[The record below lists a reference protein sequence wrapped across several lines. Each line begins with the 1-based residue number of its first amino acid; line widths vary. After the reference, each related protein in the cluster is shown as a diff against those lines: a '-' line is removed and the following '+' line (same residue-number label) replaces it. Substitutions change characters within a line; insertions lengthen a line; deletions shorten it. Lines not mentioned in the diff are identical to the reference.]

1 MGLLS
6 AFNELHPEIAN
17 KTLQAQLG
25 FPSVWDAYEIW
36 RYDKGIYGCFKGR
49 TGMQIH

>member
-17 KTLQAQLG
+17 KTLQAQHG
-25 FPSVWDAYEIW
+25 AAGVPSI
-36 RYDKGIYGCFKGR
+36 
-49 TGMQIH
+49 